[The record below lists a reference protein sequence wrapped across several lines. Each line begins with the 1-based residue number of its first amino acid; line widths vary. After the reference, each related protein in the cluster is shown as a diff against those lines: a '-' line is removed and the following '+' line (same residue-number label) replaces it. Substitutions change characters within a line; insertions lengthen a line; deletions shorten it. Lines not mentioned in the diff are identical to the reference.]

1 MEIINALTEEI
12 LQNIISIQ
20 KDAYNRISR
29 NNLNWEDKWFLMQ
42 FQSSEEE
49 LQSMAQNKLN
59 FYNRLS
65 ENTGLIHLTS
75 EEELA
80 TMRHILFRME
90 DVWVKENPEGVAGC
104 WELFFS
110 IEEQRQPKIKYIKK
124 QLKLYQNGNRN
135 Y

>member
-49 LQSMAQNKLN
+49 LWTMAQNKLN

-65 ENTGLIHLTS
+65 ENTGLIYLTS

-90 DVWVKENPEGVAGC
+90 DVWVKENPEGVTGC